1 MNYNHLIVIDP
12 QYDFCNPEGSLYV
25 PNAEE
30 DMKRL
35 SKFIKKFD
43 HISDI
48 TVTLDTHQ
56 YYQIFH
62 KLFWI
67 DKDGKELPDFTEIGI
82 DDLLEGKYR
91 TSNPDHMEW
100 AKYYVNKL
108 GQDGKYSLMIWP
120 YHCIAGTRGATIN
133 EDISES
139 VKSFA
144 LSKIK
149 KVNYY
154 FKGINP
160 YTEHYSAM
168 KPEVEYRSDFNDKS
182 VCSVKSREHSN
193 TALLDSISQADNIYI
208 GGEALSHCVANTIND
223 IIDFDVI
230 DLSKLVVLTDTS
242 SPVKGG
248 EILANILIER
258 LEILGI
264 KYCKTTD
271 II

>member
-1 MNYNHLIVIDP
+1 MNYNHLVIIDP
-12 QYDFCNPEGSLYV
+12 QYDFCDPNGSLYV
-25 PNAEE
+25 PNADE

-35 SKFIKKFD
+35 SRFIKEFD
-43 HISDI
+43 HIDEISI
-48 TVTLDTHQ
+48 TMDTHQ

-62 KLFWI
+62 KLFWL
-67 DKDGKELPDFTEIGI
+67 DKNDKELGDFTEISA
-82 DDLLEGKYR
+82 DDIIEGRYKTR
-91 TSNPDHMEW
+91 NPSHMEW
-100 AKYYVNKL
+100 ATYYINKL
-108 GQDGKYSLMIWP
+108 EQDGKYNLTIWP

-133 EDISES
+133 EDINEAI
-139 VKSFA
+139 KLFA
-144 LSKIK
+144 VSKVE

-168 KPEVEYRSDFNDKS
+168 KPEVDYSSNLNYRTKTDIEDTG
-182 VCSVKSREHSN
+182 SRNSN
-193 TALLDSISQADNIYI
+193 LLASMSHADNIYI

-242 SPVKGG
+242 SSVTGAESLSKT
-248 EILANILIER
+248 LMDR
-258 LEILGI
+258 LDVLGI
-264 KYCKTTD
+264 RRCKTTD